1 MNTLVGVLR
10 ATHLFPNIMVAI
22 ATVVFGFVATGG
34 QPDGW
39 ALART
44 WLVVMC
50 GHAAIGL
57 ANDYLD
63 RNRDALTQPDK
74 PIPSGQ
80 ISPDLVFWLIIALLV
95 SQVALYFTLPLG
107 AALLAFAATASG
119 LFYDLRLK
127 DTYLSWTPYFISFS
141 TYILFLWAALGQF
154 EPILLWLYPPAL
166 LLTIGINLANAL
178 PDIETDKSRHFSK
191 GLAHRLGSK
200 KTRLTCWL
208 LFSLAP
214 LLCLGLS
221 LVLPVNRGWIGPLGT
236 IALGVILV
244 NILLYRRLPRPQALE
259 LTWKLCCL
267 STFCTAAGWLAAL
280 SL

>member
-1 MNTLVGVLR
+1 MSTLTGILR

-22 ATVVFGFVATGG
+22 ATLVFGFLATGG

-57 ANDYLD
+57 ANDYVD

-80 ISPDLVFWLIIALLV
+80 ISPDLAFGLVIVLLAC
-95 SQVALYFTLPLG
+95 QVALYFTLAPG
-107 AALLAFAATASG
+107 AALLAFAATTSG
-119 LFYDLRLK
+119 LLYDLRLK
-127 DTYLSWTPYFISFS
+127 DSYLSWVPYFISFS
-141 TYILFLWAALGQF
+141 TYLLFLWAALGQF
-154 EPILLWLYPPAL
+154 QPVLLWLYPPAL

-178 PDIETDKSRHFSK
+178 PDIETDRARHASR
-191 GLAHRLGSK
+191 GLAHRLGTR
-200 KTRLTCWL
+200 KTRQAVWL

-214 LLCLGLS
+214 LLCIGLS
-221 LVLPVNRGWIGPLGT
+221 RVLPVNRTWIEVLG
-236 IALGVILV
+236 IMAWVVVLV
-244 NILLYRRLPRPQALE
+244 NILLYRRLPRQQALE
-259 LTWKLCCL
+259 LTWKLSCV
-267 STFCTAAGWLAAL
+267 STFLTAAGWLAAL
-280 SL
+280 NL